1 MSFSQGKSS
10 ISFQFE
16 HLRRIFLFEKIS
28 FSSSND
34 SSLSFS
40 LRIMAKLQLLLRG
53 HFTLSWKKEIK
64 YCVCHFWCQSESWP
78 ETPIL
83 IFFTMKRK
91 KTCSLLI
98 FHDYIS
104 LVWYWHTIPFNST
117 SFSKQFNARG
127 FKKLSRPPWG
137 KIDPENPKPQK
148 GKIAL

>member
-16 HLRRIFLFEKIS
+16 HFRRIFLFEKIS

-53 HFTLSWKKEIK
+53 HFTLSWKKKLNIAF
-64 YCVCHFWCQSESWP
+64 V
-78 ETPIL
+78 
-83 IFFTMKRK
+83 IFGARKLARNSYINFFLPWNGK

-104 LVWYWHTIPFNST
+104 LVWYWHTMPFNST

>member
-1 MSFSQGKSS
+1 MSFLQGKSS

-34 SSLSFS
+34 SSLSFY
-40 LRIMAKLQLLLRG
+40 LRMPWQNYNFFLGVILPFLEKKKDKLNIAFVIFGARKLARNSYIN
-53 HFTLSWKKEIK
+53 F
-64 YCVCHFWCQSESWP
+64 
-78 ETPIL
+78 
-83 IFFTMKRK
+83 FFTMKRK

-127 FKKLSRPPWG
+127 FKKLSRPP
-137 KIDPENPKPQK
+137 
-148 GKIAL
+148 